1 VKALKANK
9 EVLGMTIRH
18 TATIFLAAI
27 MATIVAVGFTA
38 ARPEA
43 ADAASTVKVRGCTG
57 KRVTL
62 DSNEKVMLNKHN
74 RIRASKGLKK
84 LCVHPALQRAAEA
97 HSLDMIRKDYFS
109 HNSKNGATPFQR
121 MKREGYRFRTAGENI
136 AYGSGSDGSPSR
148 IFKSWMKSS
157 GHRKNILNGK
167 FREVG
172 IGAYKG
178 NFEGTNNVTMWTT
191 DFGTR

>member
-1 VKALKANK
+1 
-9 EVLGMTIRH
+9 MTIRH
-18 TATIFLAAI
+18 TVTIFMAVI
-27 MATIVAVGFTA
+27 MATIIAVGFTA

-43 ADAASTVKVRGCTG
+43 ANASNTVKVKGCTG
-57 KRVTL
+57 KRVAL

-74 RIRASKGLKK
+74 RTRANKGLRK

-97 HSLDMIRKDYFS
+97 HSRDMIRKDYFS
-109 HNSKNGATPFQR
+109 HNSKSGATPYQR
-121 MKREGYRFRTAGENI
+121 IKREGYRFRAAGENI
-136 AYGSGSDGSPSR
+136 AYGSGSYGSPNR
-148 IFKSWMKSS
+148 IFKGWMKSS

-172 IGAYKG
+172 IGAVSGNYK
-178 NFEGTNNVTMWTT
+178 GTNNVTMWTT